1 MDYSLERLVE
11 IVAELRGEH
20 GCPWDKAQ
28 THESI
33 KANLVEEAYE
43 VVDAIDAGDAAE
55 LCEELGDVLLH
66 VVFHSQIARENGEFD
81 MSDVLRA
88 IIDKMI
94 RRHPHVFGDENV
106 DGEKEVLRNWERIKQ
121 EEKDRPSIFAGIPR
135 ALPSLMKA
143 YKIQDKAARVGFDWE
158 SVDGAWGKI
167 HEELQELH
175 TAVEDS
181 GDRMRIAEEVGD
193 LLFAVVNVARHLN
206 IDPELALKGA
216 TDKFLARF
224 KYIEARAEEIGK
236 PVEEMSLAEMDLL
249 WEESKHPGE

>member
-43 VVDAIDAGDAAE
+43 VVDAIDAGDSEA

-66 VVFHSQIARENGEFD
+66 VVFHSQIAKEDGEFNIN
-81 MSDVLRA
+81 DVIRA
-88 IIDKMI
+88 VIDKMI

-106 DGEKEVLRNWERIKQ
+106 SCEREVLRNWERIKQ
-121 EEKDRPSIFAGIPR
+121 EEKDKASIFTGIPR

-143 YKIQDKAARVGFDWE
+143 YKVQEKAARVGFDWE
-158 SVDGAWGKI
+158 SADGAWAKI
-167 HEELQELH
+167 HEELQELRE
-175 TAVEDS
+175 AVEGADKA
-181 GDRMRIAEEVGD
+181 RVAEEVGD
-193 LLFAVVNVARHLN
+193 LLFAVVNVARHLD
-206 IDPELALKGA
+206 IDPELALKGT

-224 KYIEARAEEIGK
+224 KYIEARAGEIGK
-236 PVEEMSLAEMDLL
+236 AVEEMSLEEMDSL
-249 WEESKHPGE
+249 WEECKRLG